1 MAVHGIQPL
10 INSEKQ
16 DLVQDELGS
25 GMIISKRENHTHR
38 TYNKQKM

>member
-25 GMIISKRENHTHR
+25 GISITMF
-38 TYNKQKM
+38 TKMN